1 MVNFLNGQL
10 EHHLSE
16 SDVEMDEQS
25 GSERS
30 DTSHREEDPE
40 AQEEVEEES
49 EDQGEEGMAVGLVP
63 RAGLT
68 SPKVA

>member
-10 EHHLSE
+10 EQHLSE

-30 DTSHREEDPE
+30 DTSDREEDPE
-40 AQEEVEEES
+40 AQEEEAEM